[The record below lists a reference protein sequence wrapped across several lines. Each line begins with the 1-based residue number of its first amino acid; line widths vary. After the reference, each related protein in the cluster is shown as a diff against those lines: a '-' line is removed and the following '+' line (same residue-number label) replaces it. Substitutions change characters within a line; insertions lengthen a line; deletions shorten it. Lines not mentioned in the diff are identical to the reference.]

1 MLEAMRRGAQTV
13 FAKLLFALLVFSFAI
28 WGVADVFT
36 GWGRGSLATV
46 GDVSITSDE
55 FNRSYQNE
63 IERISRQSN
72 QRLTPEQGRALG
84 LDRRVLNQLVGGAAI
99 EQHARD
105 MGLSLSD
112 QTIVDMVA
120 RDPEF
125 AGADGKFSKEG
136 FAAFLRQVGLSEQG
150 FIRLKR
156 QDELRTAMLAAFV
169 KGQAVPKPMLET
181 MHAYNSEKRVI
192 EYLNID
198 AEKAVTVAEPDEAKL
213 KELYEAGK
221 SNYMTPEYRKFE
233 ALFLAADDLKKVI
246 EVSDED
252 ITVEYEKSKESY
264 NTPEKRRIQQIA
276 FKDKAAAEAA
286 KAALDG
292 GKSFGDVAKEAGA
305 KDTDVDLGLVPKS
318 ALIDKKIADAAF
330 ALEKDKISNVIEGT
344 FATVL
349 VRVTQIEPG
358 VVRTLADVKDQV
370 RDKIATERARDQLQD
385 KHDEIDEARN
395 AGKTLKELGEQT
407 KLVYKEIAAAD
418 SRGLDPNGVGVL
430 PQVYLQKVTS
440 AVFSPDSGLDQQ
452 SIELSDGGYAWINVL
467 STEAPKQKPFEDVKE
482 DVKGQF
488 MANERARL
496 VSELATVFV
505 NRINA
510 GEPMTAL
517 EAAAGNT
524 VQKTEAVTRTT
535 IPQGLSEAAVA
546 QAFTLQQGK
555 AGSAQS
561 ADQQSRTI
569 IRVLEVVPAPAATKE
584 DLDKIAKQIEPE
596 LTNQALTEYT
606 ETLKKNLG
614 TSVNEAELRRAL
626 GITEE

>member
-46 GDVSITSDE
+46 GDVSISSDE

-125 AGADGKFSKEG
+125 AGPDGKFSKEG

-181 MHAYNSEKRVI
+181 MHAYNNEKRVI

-252 ITVEYEKSKESY
+252 INAEYEKTKESY

-286 KAALDG
+286 KAALDS

-305 KDTDVDLGLVPKS
+305 KDTDVDLGLVAKS
-318 ALIDKKIADAAF
+318 ALIDKKIGEAAF

-418 SRGLDPNGVGVL
+418 NRGLDPNGVGVL

-467 STEAPKQKPFEDVKE
+467 STEPPKQKPFEDVKE

-569 IRVLEVVPAPAATKE
+569 IRVVEVVPAPAATKE

-614 TSVNEAELRRAL
+614 TSVNETELRRAL

>member
-1 MLEAMRRGAQTV
+1 MLEAMRRGAQTLV
-13 FAKLLFALLVFSFAI
+13 AKLLFGILVFSFAI

-46 GDVSITSDE
+46 GDVAITSDE
-55 FNRSYQNE
+55 FNRSFQNE
-63 IERISRQSN
+63 MDRISRQSN
-72 QRLTPEQGRALG
+72 QRLTAEQGRALG

-105 MGLSLSD
+105 LGLSLSD
-112 QTIVDMVA
+112 ATIVDMVA

-125 AGADGKFSKEG
+125 AGADGKFSREG
-136 FAAFLRQVGLSEQG
+136 FAAFLRQVGLSEKG
-150 FIRLKR
+150 FIQLKR
-156 QDELRTAMLAAFV
+156 QDELRTAMLASFV
-169 KGQAVPKPMLET
+169 KGQAVAKPMLET
-181 MHAYNSEKRVI
+181 MHAYNNEKRVI

-221 SNYMTPEYRKFE
+221 SSYMTPEYRKFE
-233 ALFLAADDLKKVI
+233 ALFLATDDLKKVI

-252 ITVEYEKSKESY
+252 VTVEYEKSKESY

-292 GKSFGDVAKEAGA
+292 GKSFGEVAKDSGA

-318 ALIDKKIADAAF
+318 ALIDKKIAEAAF
-330 ALEKDKISNVIEGT
+330 ALEKDKVSDVIEGT

-358 VVRTLADVKDQV
+358 IVRTLADVKDQV
-370 RDKIATERARDQLQD
+370 RDKIASERARDQLQD

-407 KLVYKEIAAAD
+407 KLVYKEVAAAD
-418 SRGLDPNGVGVL
+418 SRGLDPNGLAVL
-430 PQVYLQKVTS
+430 PQVYLQKVAS
-440 AVFSPDSGLDQQ
+440 AVFAPDSGIDQQ

-467 STEAPKQKPFEDVKE
+467 STEPPKQKPFEDVKE
-482 DVKGQF
+482 EVKGKY
-488 MANERARL
+488 MANERNRL
-496 VSELATVFV
+496 VSELAAAFV

-517 EAAAGNT
+517 EAAAGST
-524 VQKTEAVTRTT
+524 VQKTEPVTRTT
-535 IPQGLSEAAVA
+535 VPQGLSEAAVA
-546 QAFTLQQGK
+546 QAFSLQQGK

-569 IRVLEVVPAPAATKE
+569 IRTVEVIPAAPATKE
-584 DLDKIAKQIEPE
+584 DLDRIAKQVEPE

-606 ETLKKNLG
+606 EALKKTLG

>member
-1 MLEAMRRGAQTV
+1 MLEAMRRGAQTII
-13 FAKLLFALLVFSFAI
+13 AKLLFGLLVFSFAI

-46 GDVSITSDE
+46 GEVAITTDE

-63 IERISRQSN
+63 IDRISRQSN

-105 MGLSLSD
+105 LGLSLSD

-125 AGADGKFSKEG
+125 AGPDGKFSKEG

-156 QDELRTAMLAAFV
+156 QDELRTAMLASFV
-169 KGQAVPKPMLET
+169 KGQTVPKPMLET
-181 MHAYNSEKRVI
+181 MHTYNNEKRVI

-233 ALFLAADDLKKVI
+233 ALFLATDDLKKVI
-246 EVSDED
+246 EVTDED
-252 ITVEYEKSKESY
+252 INVEYEKSKESY

-276 FKDKAAAEAA
+276 FKDKAAADAA
-286 KAALDG
+286 KVALDG
-292 GKSFGDVAKEAGA
+292 GKSFGEVAKDAGA
-305 KDTDVDLGLVPKS
+305 KDTDVDLGLVSKS
-318 ALIDKKIADAAF
+318 ALIDKKIAEAAF
-330 ALEKDKISNVIEGT
+330 ALEKDKISDVIEGT

-407 KLVYKEIAAAD
+407 KLVYKEIASAD

-430 PQVYLQKVTS
+430 PQAYLQKVTS
-440 AVFSPDSGLDQQ
+440 AVFSPDSGIDQQ

-467 STEAPKQKPFEDVKE
+467 STEPPKQKPFEDVKE

-496 VSELATVFV
+496 ISELATVFI

-510 GEPMTAL
+510 GEPMSAL

-535 IPQGLSEAAVA
+535 VPQGLSEAAVA

-569 IRVLEVVPAPAATKE
+569 IRVTEVISAPAATKD

-606 ETLKKNLG
+606 EALKKNLG
-614 TSVNEAELRRAL
+614 TSVNETELRRAL

>member
-1 MLEAMRRGAQTV
+1 MLEAMRRGAQTIV
-13 FAKLLFALLVFSFAI
+13 AKLLFALLVFSFAI

-63 IERISRQSN
+63 LERISRQSS

-105 MGLSLSD
+105 LGLSLSD

-169 KGQAVPKPMLET
+169 KGQTVPKPMLET
-181 MHAYNSEKRVI
+181 MHAYNNEKRVI

-198 AEKAVTVAEPDEAKL
+198 ADKAVTVPEPDEAKL

-246 EVSDED
+246 EVTDED
-252 ITVEYEKSKESY
+252 INVEYEKTKESY

-292 GKSFGDVAKEAGA
+292 GKPFGEVAKEAGA

-330 ALEKDKISNVIEGT
+330 GLEKEKISGVIEGT

-395 AGKTLKELGEQT
+395 AGKTLKELGEET

-418 SRGLDPNGVGVL
+418 SRGLDPSGVGVL

-440 AVFSPDSGLDQQ
+440 AVFSPDGDLDQQ

-467 STEAPKQKPFEDVKE
+467 STEPPKQKPFEEVKE

-488 MANERARL
+488 MADERARL
-496 VSELATVFV
+496 VSELATVFA
-505 NRINA
+505 NRVNA
-510 GEPMTAL
+510 GEPMSAL

-524 VQKTEAVTRTT
+524 VQKTDPVTRAT

-546 QAFTLQQGK
+546 QAFALQQGK

-561 ADQQSRTI
+561 ANQQSRTL
-569 IRVLEVVPAPAATKE
+569 IRVIEVLPAPAPTKE
-584 DLDKIAKQIEPE
+584 DLDKIAKQVEPE

-606 ETLKKNLG
+606 EALKKNLG